1 LAHRDAVGG
10 VKVIVGLQFCTNKK
24 ERRREKELISSRF
37 IVAYMLMRMCHP
49 LAHRSTAN
57 SVFMQAR
64 HGANLSIGTMGKNE
78 TDKLRLELTAE
89 DENIMK
95 ENVILNR
102 CVTVSLSSAS
112 QRKY

>member
-1 LAHRDAVGG
+1 
-10 VKVIVGLQFCTNKK
+10 
-24 ERRREKELISSRF
+24 
-37 IVAYMLMRMCHP
+37 
-49 LAHRSTAN
+49 
-57 SVFMQAR
+57 MQAR

-78 TDKLRLELTAE
+78 TDKIRLELTAE
-89 DENIMK
+89 DENIMR